1 MNIRNQV
8 QLIGHVGNA
17 PELIEVGTDKTLAR
31 FSIATNESYKNAQGE
46 WVTNTEWHQVV
57 AWNGTAKR
65 VEKALQKGTELV
77 LQGKL
82 TTRSWEDAEVHNDS
96 DHVRQKALQMG
107 ANILEYVFSN

>member
-82 TTRSWEDAEVHNDS
+82 TTRSWEDADGNTRYTTEVILNDFTL
-96 DHVRQKALQMG
+96 VGIKTKA
-107 ANILEYVFSN
+107 